1 MDFGSHEDT
10 PLGKAAADAV
20 FIKMGLK
27 GTFPAPT
34 HTRILTVANQKG
46 GVGKT
51 TTAVNLSAAMALAG
65 LKVLLIDL
73 DMQGNA
79 STALGVAHEEGTP
92 GTYEVLIENALI
104 SDLAVPAQGF
114 DTLWCLPA
122 TIDLAGAERELGSDN
137 DADWPF
143 LLRKAIATYVETNP
157 VDYIFIDCP
166 PSLGRLTVNAL
177 SAVSEVLVPI
187 QCEFYALEGVQQLMQ
202 TVKLVQQNLNPELS
216 ISTILLT
223 MFQRGTNLAVQ
234 VADEVRA
241 FFGDK
246 VLETMIPRN
255 IYVAEAPSFGQSVL
269 TYDPGSKGSVA
280 YVDAAREIAHR
291 GVVQG
296 EN

>member
-1 MDFGSHEDT
+1 MDFSSHADT
-10 PLGKAAADAV
+10 PLAKAAADAV

-34 HTRILTVANQKG
+34 RTRVMTIANQKG

-51 TTAVNLSAAMALAG
+51 TTAVNLAAAMALSG

-92 GTYEVLIENALI
+92 GTYDVLIESALI
-104 SDLAVPAQGF
+104 ADVAVQAQDF
-114 DTLWCLPA
+114 DSLWCLPA

-137 DADWPF
+137 DANWPF
-143 LLRKAIATYVETNP
+143 RLRQAIETYLDNHP

-177 SAVSEVLVPI
+177 SAVTEVLVPI

-202 TVKLVQQNLNPELS
+202 TVQLVQQNLNPELA

-255 IYVAEAPSFGQSVL
+255 IYVAEAPSFGQTVL
-269 TYDPGSKGSVA
+269 TYDPGSKGAVA

-291 GVVQG
+291 GVIQG
-296 EN
+296 GN